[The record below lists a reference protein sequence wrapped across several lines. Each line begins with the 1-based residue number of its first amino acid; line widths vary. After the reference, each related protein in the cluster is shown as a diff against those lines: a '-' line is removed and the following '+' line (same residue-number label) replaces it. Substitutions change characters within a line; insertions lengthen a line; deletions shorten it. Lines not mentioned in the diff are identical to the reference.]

1 MSSISV
7 VIPTYNKLSDLES
20 TLSGF
25 TQQTNKNFE
34 IVVADD
40 GSTDNTQKMIR
51 SFSHQMNIVYSYDE
65 SKGRA
70 SARNRG
76 LQLASGDLIVF
87 VDSDRIPSSSFL
99 EEHCNALRAKEK
111 IVSIGSKYSILRKYT
126 SKLRIPFNAQAEFLR
141 FIERNPGVTQKL
153 LNEEA
158 LFTSEVLRQNLD
170 AAIKTFYLF
179 EPPDNFNSIREVF
192 SDRFSDFSFAWIAA
206 TTGNMALRRN
216 DINDLSFDE
225 SMIGWGAED
234 TDFAYQLY
242 LRGYEFHFT
251 PEASNYHQEHPRAP
265 GEFEQLIN
273 NIKRMCAKYP
283 DAIEILLW
291 RKVTEYKDNFTFLE
305 ADKMLKDFEKLPNGV
320 LRESILSL
328 LKEKYC

>member
-99 EEHCNALRAKEK
+99 EEHCNALRAK
-111 IVSIGSKYSILRKYT
+111 
-126 SKLRIPFNAQAEFLR
+126 
-141 FIERNPGVTQKL
+141 
-153 LNEEA
+153 
-158 LFTSEVLRQNLD
+158 
-170 AAIKTFYLF
+170 
-179 EPPDNFNSIREVF
+179 
-192 SDRFSDFSFAWIAA
+192 
-206 TTGNMALRRN
+206 RR
-216 DINDLSFDE
+216 
-225 SMIGWGAED
+225 
-234 TDFAYQLY
+234 
-242 LRGYEFHFT
+242 
-251 PEASNYHQEHPRAP
+251 
-265 GEFEQLIN
+265 
-273 NIKRMCAKYP
+273 
-283 DAIEILLW
+283 
-291 RKVTEYKDNFTFLE
+291 
-305 ADKMLKDFEKLPNGV
+305 
-320 LRESILSL
+320 
-328 LKEKYC
+328 